1 MNSYQMAGA
10 DTLKAGTILI
20 EEGTF
25 VPECFRLET
34 EPDADG
40 WKSVANLEPR
50 ELDRKLNQAGWIFFY
65 MAGEI
70 KSTVFGLDRQ
80 KALRSALKRVI
91 SQVKA
96 QNCNG
101 LQITDVT
108 SGSFLN
114 LPCVSISAHSR
125 HIQQGLVF
133 SGA

>member
-1 MNSYQMAGA
+1 MA
-10 DTLKAGTILI
+10 DTLRAGTILI
-20 EEGTF
+20 EEGSL
-25 VPECFRLET
+25 VPQCFLLET
-34 EPDADG
+34 ESDSNG
-40 WKSVANLEPR
+40 WKSIANLEPR

-70 KSTVFGLDRQ
+70 KSTVYGLDKQ

-101 LQITDVT
+101 LQITQVT
-108 SGSFLN
+108 SWPFLN

>member
-1 MNSYQMAGA
+1 MTN
-10 DTLKAGTILI
+10 TLKAGTILI
-20 EEGTF
+20 EDGTII
-25 VPECFRLET
+25 PECFRLET
-34 EPDADG
+34 EPDSNG

-50 ELDRKLNQAGWIFFY
+50 ELDRKLNQAGWIFFFI
-65 MAGEI
+65 AGEI

-101 LQITDVT
+101 LQITHVT

-125 HIQQGLVF
+125 HIQQGQVF
-133 SGA
+133 SGG

>member
-1 MNSYQMAGA
+1 MAGT

-20 EEGTF
+20 EAGTL
-25 VPECFRLET
+25 VPECFRLES
-34 EPDADG
+34 ELDANG

-80 KALRSALKRVI
+80 KAMRSALKRVI

-125 HIQQGLVF
+125 HIQQGQVF
-133 SGA
+133 SGG

>member
-1 MNSYQMAGA
+1 MA

-20 EEGTF
+20 EDGTII
-25 VPECFRLET
+25 PECFRLET
-34 EPDADG
+34 EPDSTG
-40 WKSVANLEPR
+40 WKSVANPDPR

-80 KALRSALKRVI
+80 KALRSALKRVM

-101 LQITDVT
+101 LQITQVT
-108 SGSFLN
+108 TGSFLN

-125 HIQQGLVF
+125 HIQQGSVF
-133 SGA
+133 CGT

>member
-1 MNSYQMAGA
+1 MA

-20 EEGTF
+20 EEGTI
-25 VPECFRLET
+25 VPECFRFDT
-34 EPDADG
+34 EPDSNG

-50 ELDRKLNQAGWIFFY
+50 ELDRKLNQDGWIFFY

-70 KSTVFGLDRQ
+70 KSTVYGLDRQ

-101 LQITDVT
+101 LQITQVT

-125 HIQQGLVF
+125 HIQQGSVF
-133 SGA
+133 SGK

>member
-1 MNSYQMAGA
+1 MA

-20 EEGTF
+20 EDGTI
-25 VPECFRLET
+25 VPECFRRET
-34 EPDADG
+34 EPDSTG
-40 WKSVANLEPR
+40 WKSVANPDPR

-80 KALRSALKRVI
+80 KALRSALKRVMF
-91 SQVKA
+91 QVKA

-101 LQITDVT
+101 LQITHVT

-114 LPCVSISAHSR
+114 FPRVSISAHSR
-125 HIQQGLVF
+125 HIQQGSVF
-133 SGA
+133 CGT

>member
-1 MNSYQMAGA
+1 MA

-20 EEGTF
+20 EQGTI
-25 VPECFRLET
+25 VPECFRFET
-34 EPDADG
+34 EPDSNG
-40 WKSVANLEPR
+40 WKSVANLEPQ

-70 KSTVFGLDRQ
+70 KSRLDRQ
-80 KALRSALKRVI
+80 KALRNALKRVI

-101 LQITDVT
+101 LQITQVI

-125 HIQQGLVF
+125 HIQQGSVF
-133 SGA
+133 SGK

>member
-1 MNSYQMAGA
+1 MAY
-10 DTLKAGTILI
+10 TLKAGTILI
-20 EEGTF
+20 EEGTI

-34 EPDADG
+34 EPDSNG

-50 ELDRKLNQAGWIFFY
+50 ELDRKLNRAGWIFFY

-101 LQITDVT
+101 LQITQVT
-108 SGSFLN
+108 NGSFLN
-114 LPCVSISAHSR
+114 LPSVSVSAHSR

-133 SGA
+133 SGK